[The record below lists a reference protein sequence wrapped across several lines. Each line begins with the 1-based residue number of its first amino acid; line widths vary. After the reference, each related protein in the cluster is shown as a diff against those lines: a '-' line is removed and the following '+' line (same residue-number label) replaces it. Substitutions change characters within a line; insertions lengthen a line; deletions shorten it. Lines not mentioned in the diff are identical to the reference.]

1 MRLEA
6 LPLTPNG
13 KLDRKALPAPEG
25 DAYAPREYVAP
36 EGETEQALAAIWSD
50 VLGIERIGRHD
61 NFFDLGGHSLMAT
74 RLVVR
79 IKHEMDVELALRNVF
94 EKPELSQL
102 AQHILDAQLAQFDPA
117 QIAQL
122 TEMVRTSATGR

>member
-1 MRLEA
+1 MCIR
-6 LPLTPNG
+6 
-13 KLDRKALPAPEG
+13 DRPAPEQN
-25 DAYAPREYVAP
+25 AVASRETVAPRSANE
-36 EGETEQALAAIWSD
+36 ALVVDVFQD
-50 VLGIERIGRHD
+50 VLRRADIGVFD

-122 TEMVRTSATGR
+122 TEMVRTSAAGR